1 MTRRALGLGLGGLV
15 LGLGLASWL
24 IYGGP
29 FEASDNRPVTEAEA
43 RGHLNRLVAA
53 GQARDFDKL
62 CGLAGAVGNCRWLLQ
77 EAGPDA
83 VPAAAPRV
91 ESATYHDSESE
102 DTTPGWVLVVTGTDG
117 RGKPYRTEV
126 LIFRDDE
133 SRVVATNAVYWSNFK
148 ISLGDPNGPTSPDDT
163 D

>member
-1 MTRRALGLGLGGLV
+1 MTRRALGFGGLF

-43 RGHLNRLVAA
+43 RVHLGRLVAA

-62 CGLAGAVGNCRWLLQ
+62 CSLAGAIGNCRWLLQ
-77 EAGPDA
+77 EAGPNA
-83 VPAAAPRV
+83 VPTAAPDV
-91 ESATYHDSESE
+91 VSAVYHEPTDGGSG
-102 DTTPGWVLVVTGTDG
+102 GWVLVVTGTDG
-117 RGKPYRTEV
+117 RGKPYETEV

-133 SRVVATNAVYWSNFK
+133 SRVVATNAVYWSGARVSF
-148 ISLGDPNGPTSPDDT
+148 GDPNGPTSPDDT